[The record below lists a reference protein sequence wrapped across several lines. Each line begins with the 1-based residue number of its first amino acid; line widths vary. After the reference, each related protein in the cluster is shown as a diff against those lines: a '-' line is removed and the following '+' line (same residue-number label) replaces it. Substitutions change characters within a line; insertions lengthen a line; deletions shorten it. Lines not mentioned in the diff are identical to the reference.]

1 MRLLAESAMASVT
14 PSGMS
19 TAAVG
24 EEKRASRPSTL
35 STKSA
40 GGAGLPASST
50 ARPVA
55 GLSRCTLWPNSSTT
69 TSMPEGSR
77 AMPTGFAKVQACP
90 TQLLAMTAEPVP
102 LPAMV
107 ATARVAVDT
116 LRMRLLSLSA
126 TYKTE
131 PEGVTATV

>member
-1 MRLLAESAMASVT
+1 
-14 PSGMS
+14 
-19 TAAVG
+19 
-24 EEKRASRPSTL
+24 
-35 STKSA
+35 
-40 GGAGLPASST
+40 
-50 ARPVA
+50 
-55 GLSRCTLWPNSSTT
+55 
-69 TSMPEGSR
+69 
-77 AMPTGFAKVQACP
+77 MPTGFAKVQASP
-90 TQLLAMTAEPVP
+90 TQLLAMTVEPVP